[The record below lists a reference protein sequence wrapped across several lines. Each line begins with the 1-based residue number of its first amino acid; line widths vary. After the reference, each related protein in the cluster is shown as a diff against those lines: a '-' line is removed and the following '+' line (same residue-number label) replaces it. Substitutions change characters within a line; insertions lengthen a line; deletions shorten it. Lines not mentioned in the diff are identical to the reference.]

1 MLSHSA
7 AKYCHLV
14 IQKIS
19 KHTFAAREN
28 NRHYIPSPSQRYGT
42 EIDLFRSSKQ
52 LSDHMK
58 MGRIQNAQKLFDEM
72 TVKNIVVWSIMV
84 HGYSKNGF
92 YGKALKC
99 FSTLR
104 HSGLVPNSFTFVGV
118 LVGVSGLEVI
128 ALCQVIHGLIVKTGW
143 ETNSVVV
150 TALLNTYSR
159 CWSIGDSYKVFK
171 TIKPESQVP
180 WNAMMSAFVYN
191 QLFEEV
197 LFLFNSFRESG
208 FVPNAVTVMTLSQVC
223 VAKKSQHLC
232 ESVHSFCIK
241 FCLLSDMEVSNAI
254 LSMYSNLTDLNAA
267 RLVFKSMEDKDV
279 ITWSTMMG
287 LLVQLEYTSDA
298 INLFFQ
304 MRDFGTGY
312 DGGVLVNLISACGLM
327 GNLKMGK
334 SVHVQ
339 TIINGFGSDIQLTN
353 FMISMYARCADL
365 DSCTCLFDQTTKKN
379 VISWTCMISG
389 LLINR
394 RPREALDMFIGARK
408 KENLYADPILLV
420 NALAAASELGA
431 LDFCMQL
438 HCYAFQSGFIPYRCV
453 QNCLISVYSK
463 CGDVELAR
471 SVFMQMTSLCDIISW
486 NAMIYGYGINGH
498 GKTALSLFIE
508 FTNSGGIPD
517 STTYL
522 CVMSACSRADMI
534 NDGLIIF
541 SKMLEEEKIRVSE
554 EHYGCLVDLLSR
566 AGYLS
571 DASELMDGRDRNAW
585 KALLNGCMLHD
596 DIKLA
601 EVAARRLDRLG
612 ESDHGEDVVIMS
624 NLYKSVGRF
633 QDAEALRLN
642 MAGKKSMKEPGLS
655 YLSGG
660 NRNLYTRG

>member
-7 AKYCHLV
+7 AKNCHLV
-14 IQKIS
+14 IQKIT
-19 KHTFAAREN
+19 KHTFAAREHS
-28 NRHYIPSPSQRYGT
+28 RHYKPSSSRRYGT
-42 EIDLFRSSKQ
+42 ELDLFRSSKQ

-72 TVKNIVVWSIMV
+72 TVTNIVVWSIMI

-99 FSTLR
+99 FSTMR
-104 HSGLVPNSFTFVGV
+104 HSDLVPNSFTFVGV
-118 LVGVSGLEVI
+118 LVGVSGLEDI
-128 ALCQVIHGLIVKTGW
+128 ALCQVVHGLIVKTGW
-143 ETNSVVV
+143 EINSVVV

-223 VAKKSQHLC
+223 VAKKCQHLC

-241 FCLLSDMEVSNAI
+241 FCLLSDMEVSNAM

-298 INLFFQ
+298 INLFLQ
-304 MRDFGTGY
+304 MRDFGTSY

-334 SVHVQ
+334 SLHSQ
-339 TIINGFGSDIQLTN
+339 TIINGYVSDIQLTN
-353 FMISMYARCADL
+353 SMISMYARCADL
-365 DSCTCLFDQTTKKN
+365 DSCTLLFDQTTVKN
-379 VISWTCMISG
+379 VVSWTSMIYG

-394 RPREALDMFIGARK
+394 RPREALDLFIGARK
-408 KENLYADPILLV
+408 KENLYADKILLV
-420 NALAAASELGA
+420 NALAAAGELGA

-438 HCYAFQSGFIPYRCV
+438 HCYAFQSGFTLYRCV

-471 SVFMQMTSLCDIISW
+471 SVFMHMTSLCDIISW

-508 FTNSGGIPD
+508 FTNLGGIPD
-517 STTYL
+517 SATYL

-534 NDGLIIF
+534 NEGLIIF
-541 SKMLEEEKIRVSE
+541 SKMLEEENLRVSE

-596 DIKLA
+596 DMKLA

-612 ESDHGEDVVIMS
+612 ESDRGEDMVILS

-655 YLSGG
+655 FLIGG
-660 NRNLYTRG
+660 NR